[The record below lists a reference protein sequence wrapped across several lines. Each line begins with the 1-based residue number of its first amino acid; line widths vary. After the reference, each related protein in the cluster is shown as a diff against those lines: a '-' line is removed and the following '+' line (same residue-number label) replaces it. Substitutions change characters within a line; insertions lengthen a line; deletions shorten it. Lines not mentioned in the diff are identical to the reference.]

1 MSVREAL
8 SMAREQQLDLVEV
21 APNADPPV
29 CRMMDYGKFLYEK
42 AKRERKARK
51 ASKTIEV
58 KGVRL
63 TTRTGEHD
71 LEFKSRDARRFLE
84 EGCKVKVRVW
94 FKGREITYPE
104 LGQELLEKFAARL
117 ADIATVETPPKIEGH
132 NMTILLA
139 PVAKK

>member
-1 MSVREAL
+1 MGEKGVIGIMTPREAIT
-8 SMAREQQLDLVEV
+8 MAREKQLDLVEV

-29 CRMMDYGKFLYEK
+29 CRMMDYGKFLYDK

-51 ASKTIEV
+51 ASKSIEV

-84 EGCKVKVRVW
+84 EGCKVKV
-94 FKGREITYPE
+94 
-104 LGQELLEKFAARL
+104 
-117 ADIATVETPPKIEGH
+117 
-132 NMTILLA
+132 
-139 PVAKK
+139 